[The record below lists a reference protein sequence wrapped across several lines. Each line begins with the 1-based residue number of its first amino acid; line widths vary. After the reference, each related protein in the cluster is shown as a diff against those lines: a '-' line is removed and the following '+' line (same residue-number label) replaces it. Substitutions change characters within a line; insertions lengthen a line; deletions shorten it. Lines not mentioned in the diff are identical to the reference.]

1 VKKLFF
7 ILITISISFD
17 IARELYVS
25 DLDIMALND
34 SQAQIHWF
42 LTLAWGISLQ
52 AAASLAIFASIWH
65 YSRATNKLLAGSAI
79 VLSLGF
85 SACYAYQSYMG
96 IQATALL
103 GDKEFAF
110 SKESEAVSQNI
121 TRILES
127 EGQPLKEKVET
138 SNFYASRIY
147 IESEK
152 IIDVIDIN
160 GKLVPF
166 TPDKKTLEK
175 RAQYM
180 WNEATIKN
188 LSETFTSSFYRWL
201 AILIGSALAGLI
213 AVSFRR
219 RYQQ

>member
-96 IQATALL
+96 IQAAALL
-103 GDKEFAF
+103 GDKEFAI
-110 SKESEAVSQNI
+110 SNDIQAVSDNI
-121 TRILES
+121 ARILNS
-127 EGQPLKEKVET
+127 GQEPIEEKVDFSAFE
-138 SNFYASRIY
+138 ASLVY

-152 IIDVIDIN
+152 IINVIDLN
-160 GKLVPF
+160 GNLVPF

-175 RAQYM
+175 RAQYI
-180 WNEATIKN
+180 WNEATLKN
-188 LSETFTSSFYRWL
+188 LSETVTSSFYRWL
-201 AILIGSALAGLI
+201 AILIGSALAGFI

-219 RYQQ
+219 R